1 VWHLSSGDEGTTPT
15 AASFCEVGRFW
26 GAREA
31 QLRHKSDC
39 KKGDHSFDQSSSVGG
54 GIRRRVC
61 SGCGIVEIQLE
72 SEPELESTRLFRPT
86 RVDSLFAIQTA
97 LELTFEFRE
106 QRFGVRSHRRPMSSE
121 VA

>member
-1 VWHLSSGDEGTTPT
+1 MTEPWRQPFPSVKLGGL
-15 AASFCEVGRFW
+15 W

-31 QLRHKSDC
+31 QLRRKSDC
-39 KKGDHSFDQSSSVGG
+39 KKGVHSFDRTSSVGG
-54 GIRRRVC
+54 GIRRQVC
-61 SGCGIVEIQLE
+61 SGCGLVEIELQ
-72 SEPELESTRLFRPT
+72 SVPELEGTKLFRPT

-97 LELTFEFRE
+97 LESTFELRE